1 MTLFRTKYLNLL
13 ILFGLISEITAWATL
28 TNEKTCRS
36 VDLRKKY
43 DFLKFASD
51 QGKGAETCYAFAAA
65 DLVSAK
71 LGRPVSAIDIHTAFQ
86 NSLTGKAFSLLSI
99 SGGLPNSAID
109 SAQSRGF
116 CPEDQVRSSN
126 NVLISLL
133 SNTKSNFGKTLSE
146 LKELSTILAELPP
159 KSRRNFA
166 QCKASQIEG
175 FNYFFPKMSI
185 NALVDILSQSP
196 AEEILDRLID
206 FNCDKKRIQADFKIV
221 SHWGFG
227 DTFSE
232 MASYLTDAE
241 LDQENAVALGFRGN
255 ILKNIYVSTGEH
267 ASTIIGRRWDK
278 ERKQCEYLLKN
289 TWGIEC
295 KNKGRHLY
303 DPFFLI
309 KNRCENGNIWI
320 PGELLF
326 PRTHMV
332 IYLK

>member
-1 MTLFRTKYLNLL
+1 MTFSKTRCFFYL
-13 ILFGLISEITAWATL
+13 ILGTSNLTVAWATL
-28 TNEKTCRS
+28 TSEKTCRP

-51 QGKGAETCYAFAAA
+51 QGQGTESCYAFAAA

-71 LGRPVSAIDIHTAFQ
+71 LGRPVSAIDIHNAFQ
-86 NSLTGKAFSLLSI
+86 NSLTGKAFSMFSI
-99 SGGLPNSAID
+99 PGGLPDSAID
-109 SAQSRGF
+109 SAQKRGF
-116 CPEDQVRSSN
+116 CSEDQVRSSN
-126 NVLISLL
+126 NVLISWM

-146 LKELSTILAELPP
+146 LKKLSAILAELPP
-159 KSRRNFA
+159 KSRREFA
-166 QCKASQIEG
+166 QCQASQIEG
-175 FNYFFPKMSI
+175 LNYFFPKMSF
-185 NALVDILSQSP
+185 NAFVDILSQSP
-196 AEEILDRLID
+196 PEEILDRLID
-206 FNCDKKRIQADFKIV
+206 FNCNKKRIQADFNIV
-221 SHWGFG
+221 THIGFG

-232 MASYLTDAE
+232 MASYLTDAQ

-267 ASTIIGRRWDK
+267 ASTIIGRRWDSEK
-278 ERKQCEYLLKN
+278 NQCEYLIKN
-289 TWGIEC
+289 TWGTEC

-303 DPFFLI
+303 DPFFLM

-332 IYLK
+332 VYLK